1 MAEITKRKLIGLLSF
16 VVSLLVT
23 WLTGATSSAREHSED
38 LSTAAQSNSWQSAR
52 QKLELSTSTVNMPAS
67 TLGEVRGLDVQAIA
81 KEQKIMVAAYESES
95 PSVEAGSG
103 THPIPLHLFVP
114 KGNDDYEPT
123 SDNERMTL
131 ERFLNIEV
139 RIRKQ
144 AERCETKA
152 KLEGT
157 PYLCISEVLEEL
169 GDRLDREAKRGSAV
183 AEAAVPIVRQMAI
196 EVREADSGE
205 EALAAIQRGIGK
217 VQQIRV
223 VRSQDIVI
231 SNRQRQ
237 QRAVLTET
245 LQAVEIS
252 LAKAIAI

>member
-1 MAEITKRKLIGLLSF
+1 MVEITKRKLIGLLSF
-16 VVSLLVT
+16 VASLLVT
-23 WLTGATSSAREHSED
+23 WLTGATSSAREHGQDVSTSAQANSWQLARQRLD
-38 LSTAAQSNSWQSAR
+38 LSTSP
-52 QKLELSTSTVNMPAS
+52 LSIPAP
-67 TLGEVRGLDVQAIA
+67 TPGEVGGLDVQSIA

-114 KGNDDYEPT
+114 KNNGNYEPT

-131 ERFLNIEV
+131 ERFLNMEV

-144 AERCETKA
+144 AERCETRA

-205 EALAAIQRGIGK
+205 EAIAAIQRGIGK
-217 VQQIRV
+217 VQQISV

-231 SNRQRQ
+231 ANRQRQ

>member
-1 MAEITKRKLIGLLSF
+1 MTEITKRKLVGLLSF

-23 WLTGATSSAREHSED
+23 WLTGATSSAREHSQD
-38 LSTAAQSNSWQSAR
+38 LSLSSRTSSWQSAR
-52 QKLELSTSTVNMPAS
+52 QKLELSTSSSSLPSLTP
-67 TLGEVRGLDVQAIA
+67 GEVGGLDVQAIA

-95 PSVEAGSG
+95 PSVKKGSG
-103 THPIPLHLFVP
+103 TNPIPLHLFVP
-114 KGNDDYEPT
+114 KSNGGYEPT

-144 AERCETKA
+144 AERCETRA
-152 KLEGT
+152 KIEGT
-157 PYLCISEVLEEL
+157 PYICISEVLEEL
-169 GDRLDREAKRGSAV
+169 GDRLEREAKRGSAV
-183 AEAAVPIVRQMAI
+183 AEAAVPIVRQMAV
-196 EVREADSGE
+196 EVREADSSE

-231 SNRQRQ
+231 ANRQRQ